1 MVLCYQ
7 AKPVS
12 IMYKYLKT
20 IYLQMVVKAYFI
32 DLLFLVRNLLSK
44 SQENIQI
51 QFILTRKP
59 KSYED

>member
-7 AKPVS
+7 AKPVD

-20 IYLQMVVKAYFI
+20 IYLQMIVKAYFI

-44 SQENIQI
+44 YPRKYPNPIYPNPKTQI
-51 QFILTRKP
+51 L
-59 KSYED
+59 

>member
-1 MVLCYQ
+1 
-7 AKPVS
+7 
-12 IMYKYLKT
+12 MYKYFKT

-44 SQENIQI
+44 YPRNIQI